1 MLTMVEINH
10 NQHPTADGCEWVY
23 RRMQWA
29 EWTNRQAAQTGVVK
43 AKQGAWAD
51 GSQTRGARWR
61 RVKVSEDEEPQGS
74 PLPLPQFNW

>member
-1 MLTMVEINH
+1 MSSPTQTAPSMLTMVEINH

-29 EWTNRQAAQTGVVK
+29 EWTNRQAAQTGVVE

-51 GSQTRGARWR
+51 GSQTRGAR
-61 RVKVSEDEEPQGS
+61 
-74 PLPLPQFNW
+74 